1 MVKLLVSLIVLS
13 LLAFIGYHQFGAQPL
28 TARATLDAGLEQVK
42 AKGRNLSTDEEQ
54 LLRLQL
60 ALSDYQATH
69 GAAPESLNELVPKYF
84 DAVPND
90 PFTSKPYEYHK
101 DGRSFR
107 LGSAPAP
114 SQVASNNTSPG
125 KKAGTAK
132 AKDLLSEDKDFVNPN
147 ELEIDDFVYDPNGTR
162 DPFEPMDRS
171 EPTLSGATPLE
182 RYTLG
187 QLRMAAV
194 LTGFGGEKKAIVE
207 DTLGKGYTVGVG
219 TKIGPNGGVIVEIL
233 DDTIKIVET
242 KLDFTGKEIQNAV
255 ELKIVKETV
264 DDVMKKKKKAR

>member
-1 MVKLLVSLIVLS
+1 MVKLLVSLIVVS

-28 TARATLDAGLEQVK
+28 TARATIDAGLEQVK

-54 LLRLQL
+54 LLKLQL

-69 GAAPESLNELVPKYF
+69 GSAPDSLNELVPKYF
-84 DAVPND
+84 DTVPND
-90 PFTSKPYEYHK
+90 PFTSKPYEYRRE
-101 DGRSFR
+101 GRSFR
-107 LGSAPAP
+107 LGGGEPIK
-114 SQVASNNTSPG
+114 VASNSTPSPG
-125 KKAGTAK
+125 KKAGNTK
-132 AKDLLSEDKDFVNPN
+132 ARDLLTDDRDFVNPN
-147 ELEIDDFVYDPNGTR
+147 EIEIDDFVYDPNGTR
-162 DPFEPMDRS
+162 DPFQPLDRS
-171 EPTLSGATPLE
+171 EPELSGATPLE

-242 KLDFTGKEIQNAV
+242 KIDFTGKEVQNAV

-264 DDVMKKKKKAR
+264 DDILKKKKKTR